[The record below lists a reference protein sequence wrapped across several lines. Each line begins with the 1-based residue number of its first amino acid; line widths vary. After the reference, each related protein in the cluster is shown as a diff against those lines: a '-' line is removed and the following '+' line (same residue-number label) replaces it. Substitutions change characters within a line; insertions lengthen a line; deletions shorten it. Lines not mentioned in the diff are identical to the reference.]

1 MVDAMRPLSCN
12 GKIIPQIPYVVQHL
26 SRFLPILASSLKP
39 YGKAKPED
47 VLVWAGVTVP
57 RQYRHALKPLIWAAG
72 RNPHQNRYHHDWHN
86 MTVMV
91 FAAILAGLLP
101 RHRRLS
107 ADDQFTLV
115 LAAMVHDLDHRGR
128 GMVAKN
134 FAEETRSAMIAS
146 RRLFGNKGG
155 QGQAWRRLVSMIK
168 HTSFDIT
175 SVDQKTHPLSALLK
189 DADLLGSV
197 VFPHPLVH
205 AMTLG
210 LKHEQKIKMPS
221 AQILSQFIENLA
233 KRGLSSKEGQHVL
246 TCANSASAFQQYP
259 RYAKDLI
266 SNSVSGQNRVRRS
279 S

>member
-12 GKIIPQIPYVVQHL
+12 GKIIPQKPYVVQHL

-47 VLVWAGVTVP
+47 VFAWAGVTVP
-57 RQYRHALKPLIWAAG
+57 RQYHQALKPLIWAAG

-86 MTVMV
+86 ITVMV

-107 ADDQFTLV
+107 ADDHFTLL

-155 QGQAWRRLVSMIK
+155 QGQAWRRLVTMIK
-168 HTSFDIT
+168 QTSIDVT
-175 SVDQKTHPLSALLK
+175 SVDPATHPLSALLK

-197 VFPHPLVH
+197 VFPHPLVQT
-205 AMTLG
+205 MTLG

-233 KRGLSSKEGQHVL
+233 KRGLSSEEGKHVL
-246 TCANSASAFQQYP
+246 ACANSASAFQQYP

-266 SNSVSGQNRVRRS
+266 SNSVSDPNRVRRS